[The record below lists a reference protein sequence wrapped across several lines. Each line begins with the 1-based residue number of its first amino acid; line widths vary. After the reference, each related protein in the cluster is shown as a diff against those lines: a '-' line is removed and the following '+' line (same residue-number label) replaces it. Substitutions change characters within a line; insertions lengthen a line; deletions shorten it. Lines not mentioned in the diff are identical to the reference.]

1 MRRRLATIAVVAVLL
16 LSGCAQGYDSAEERA
31 RASAEELAESLRD
44 VAPESIGV
52 GATGSLEGVWVSA
65 RLDQTSFAE
74 TRDFL
79 EDALPVVEDS
89 PLGSLPI
96 HVSLVYE
103 GGASR
108 EGMPSGSATLDWR
121 GYDPARAERYF
132 GAVQLWLNVLADPGV
147 QFNEVFDV
155 QAAYVYGSISVF
167 DDRDLETYRA
177 ELVDALE
184 KAGYTDPLIVVAAA
198 PVPAS

>member
-1 MRRRLATIAVVAVLL
+1 MRRGL
-16 LSGCAQGYDSAEERA
+16 LSRA
-31 RASAEELAESLRD
+31 RASGEELAESLRD
-44 VAPESIGV
+44 VAPECIGV
-52 GATGSLEGVWVSA
+52 GATGSLEGVWVCA
-65 RLDQTSFAE
+65 H
-74 TRDFL
+74 
-79 EDALPVVEDS
+79 
-89 PLGSLPI
+89 LGQ
-96 HVSLVYE
+96 
-103 GGASR
+103 
-108 EGMPSGSATLDWR
+108 SATLDWR

-177 ELVDALE
+177 ELMDALE